1 MSDEFNYIERI
12 AGLIIKHH
20 REEISDSEYRE
31 LMEWR
36 SLSEENRKLFE
47 RLSNHDYVRDNIKD
61 LPDLQSLKKEGWE
74 RVMNA
79 IEEEDASVLPLVTRH
94 TRRTRYFVAASVAG
108 LLATG
113 VWFYTKNRPVERSD
127 VSTPALASNF
137 KNDVAPG
144 GNKAILTLSDGSHV
158 VLDSAGKGTIA
169 NQGATH
175 VVKLDDGKLAY
186 NREEHELTAAL
197 AYNTLTTPA
206 AGEFQVTLPDG
217 SKVWLNNASSLRY
230 PVAFTG
236 KTREV
241 ELKGEAY
248 FEIAPN
254 AHQPFKVKVGETLV
268 DVLGTSFNISAYADE
283 SNIKTTLLS
292 GSVRVSKENTKT
304 VLKPG
309 EQAQMNE
316 AVSLKVL
323 KDVDVD
329 GVIAWKNGWFHFE
342 HADLRAVMRMLARW
356 YDVDVVYEG
365 AVPDRQFGGDIER
378 KLNLSQVLEILQKNQ
393 VHFGIEGKRITV
405 RP

>member
-1 MSDEFNYIERI
+1 
-12 AGLIIKHH
+12 
-20 REEISDSEYRE
+20 
-31 LMEWR
+31 
-36 SLSEENRKLFE
+36 
-47 RLSNHDYVRDNIKD
+47 
-61 LPDLQSLKKEGWE
+61 
-74 RVMNA
+74 
-79 IEEEDASVLPLVTRH
+79 
-94 TRRTRYFVAASVAG
+94 
-108 LLATG
+108 
-113 VWFYTKNRPVERSD
+113 
-127 VSTPALASNF
+127 
-137 KNDVAPG
+137 
-144 GNKAILTLSDGSHV
+144 
-158 VLDSAGKGTIA
+158 
-169 NQGATH
+169 
-175 VVKLDDGKLAY
+175 
-186 NREEHELTAAL
+186 
-197 AYNTLTTPA
+197 
-206 AGEFQVTLPDG
+206 
-217 SKVWLNNASSLRY
+217 
-230 PVAFTG
+230 
-236 KTREV
+236 
-241 ELKGEAY
+241 
-248 FEIAPN
+248 
-254 AHQPFKVKVGETLV
+254 V
-268 DVLGTSFNISAYADE
+268 DVLSTSFNISAYADE